1 MTTRSGRTYKRT
13 MSQEGTEETSTIADL
28 MKMMIEDWKK
38 REEEIA
44 NERERRDREVE
55 ARVQKMARQMEVMRS
70 LVKESQ
76 KEPEEIVAW
85 VGSEQ
90 AMKLTKLT
98 ESDDVEAYLT
108 TFERMM
114 EAYQVDKAKWAYLL
128 APQLTGKVQQAY
140 AAMAI

>member
-1 MTTRSGRTYKRT
+1 

-28 MKMMIEDWKK
+28 MKMMIEDRKK

-44 NERERRDREVE
+44 NERERHDREVE
-55 ARVQKMARQMEVMRS
+55 ARVQEMARQMEVMRS

-76 KEPEEIVAW
+76 KEPEESVAR

-90 AMKLTKLT
+90 AVKLTKLT

-114 EAYQVDKAKWAYLL
+114 EAYRRYGEVGVPPGSTVDR
-128 APQLTGKVQQAY
+128 QG
-140 AAMAI
+140 AAGLCSNGHARGRGV